1 MKFPR
6 WPQGA
11 ILAILAVLSG
21 GCADETAVSGAA
33 GADSSAA
40 KADAGAGDTAA
51 TGPVP
56 AITGSGHGKGG
67 YVEISGGWDPAAKR
81 LKAWVWVGDVAD
93 LLGIAAH
100 LRYDPAKLQLTKLE
114 LLPLAELGD
123 DNPGVWSSRGVAK
136 DAPAGRIL
144 LGSARFR
151 NQIAPFV
158 YPAGAAVQREKWVA
172 LEFAVLAAGE
182 SKLWFDPPSK
192 LARQGDGK
200 ALQLEWLDAQV
211 QVPAASVGGAP

>member
-1 MKFPR
+1 MR
-6 WPQGA
+6 LLRETLGAMALLIAAVSSGCAEQDADQGA
-11 ILAILAVLSG
+11 AA
-21 GCADETAVSGAA
+21 ADAATA
-33 GADSSAA
+33 GADVV
-40 KADAGAGDTAA
+40 AGDAAA

-56 AITGSGHGKGG
+56 TISGAPHGKGG
-67 YVEISGGWDPAAKR
+67 YVEIAGGWDPAAKR
-81 LKAWVWVGDVAD
+81 LKVWVWVGDVAD
-93 LLGIAAH
+93 LLGLAAH

-114 LLPLAELGD
+114 LLPIAELGE

-136 DAPAGRIL
+136 DAPLGRIM

-158 YPAGAAVQREKWVA
+158 YPTGAAVQRDKWVA

-182 SKLWFDPPSK
+182 TQLWFDPPSR

-200 ALQLEWLDAQV
+200 ALQLQWMDATV